1 MKRIIESIKEW
12 LEWAFVLFIVLPTA
26 IILLTALKKELYGDD

>member
-1 MKRIIESIKEW
+1 MRRIIESIKEW
-12 LEWAFVLFIVLPTA
+12 LEWAFVLFIVLPIA